1 MANQISTFLLLIALL
16 TLAASLDYQCT
27 ANTFT
32 VIGNGQVS
40 FTPDIVQVTISAT
53 GNGTTAAAALNR
65 LNTQINTVLRAFSTL
80 NIPSSNYSTSAI
92 NINQIYNYSNS
103 PVTLL
108 GSEATQSLRLTLGN
122 PPLLNTL
129 LTNLASVNV
138 TVSSMVFDL
147 FDQSTALQRARAAAF
162 LDARNKFNQ
171 YLQLTSLR
179 SDGLKKISDL
189 NSELITPFRTDAD
202 SFALFS
208 RFTRPI
214 TPVQIA
220 ASVSATWKVRP

>member
-1 MANQISTFLLLIALL
+1 
-16 TLAASLDYQCT
+16 
-27 ANTFT
+27 
-32 VIGNGQVS
+32 
-40 FTPDIVQVTISAT
+40 
-53 GNGTTAAAALNR
+53 
-65 LNTQINTVLRAFSTL
+65 
-80 NIPSSNYSTSAI
+80 
-92 NINQIYNYSNS
+92 
-103 PVTLL
+103 
-108 GSEATQSLRLTLGN
+108 
-122 PPLLNTL
+122 
-129 LTNLASVNV
+129 
-138 TVSSMVFDL
+138 L

-179 SDGLKKISDL
+179 NDGLKKISDL